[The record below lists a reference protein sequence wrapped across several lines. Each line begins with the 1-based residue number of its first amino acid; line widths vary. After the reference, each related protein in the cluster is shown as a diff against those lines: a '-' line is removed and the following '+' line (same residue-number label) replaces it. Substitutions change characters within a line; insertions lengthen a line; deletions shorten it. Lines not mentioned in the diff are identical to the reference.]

1 MCAHLR
7 DLSGSVPSLGA
18 VTFAMSTDPVAG
30 TASLDEASVR
40 ELNAVAAIL
49 ESLAIRLAPP
59 FDAARRA
66 ALRAANARLG
76 AAPDPVSAAIAD
88 REVHRRLVEPGADAV
103 LLGTLRPAEA
113 ALQPLAA
120 RDDAGDVRR
129 HAAEHDAIIDALA
142 AGDVA
147 AAAVRLRDHVAG
159 RLPALLDA
167 VGTRTGSA
175 AAPT

>member
-7 DLSGSVPSLGA
+7 DLSGTVPSLGA
-18 VTFAMSTDPVAG
+18 VTFVMSTDPVAG
-30 TASLDEASVR
+30 TAPLDEASVR

-49 ESLAIRLAPP
+49 ESLAVRLAPP

-66 ALRAANARLG
+66 ALRAANARLR

-88 REVHRRLVEPGADAV
+88 REVHRRLVEPG
-103 LLGTLRPAEA
+103 
-113 ALQPLAA
+113 
-120 RDDAGDVRR
+120 DDAGDVRR

-167 VGTRTGSA
+167 VGTRTGRA